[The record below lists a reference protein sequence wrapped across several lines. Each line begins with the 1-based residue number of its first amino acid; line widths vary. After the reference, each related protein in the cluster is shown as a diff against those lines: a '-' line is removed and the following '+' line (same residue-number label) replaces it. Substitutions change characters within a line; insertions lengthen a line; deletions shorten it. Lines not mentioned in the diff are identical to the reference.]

1 MKSGYKYLVMC
12 LSLAGLVVDA
22 YAERATDN
30 TLIGRTVKVENLDVI
45 RKSGSLVVD
54 MDLNLDSLSM
64 GANHRLVFNVV
75 VSDGKNERF
84 MPQVVINGRK
94 QHIMYERSDYKDYP
108 SGTVVVRR
116 QDNRSQTI
124 HYSHVLPD
132 EEWMKNSDV
141 LIEED
146 LCGCGDVLDN
156 RRSVIRRLR
165 TPVLAFIRPKAEAR
179 KERHA
184 EGKAFLDFPVDK
196 IELYPDYRNN
206 PRELEKIINTIN
218 LIKEDKN
225 TFITGITIHGYAS
238 PEGGYEHNAY
248 LAQGRAG
255 TLKDYVRRLLNLED
269 SLFHVTSTPEDW
281 EGLKTYVEASAALKN
296 KAEILQLMDN
306 SEMDIDTKERT
317 IRQRYS
323 EDYALLLKDC
333 YPALRHSDYVVN
345 YSVKAF
351 SVEEAK
357 ELLYTKPQQL
367 SLEEMFLVAQTYEP
381 GSPEFNEVFQIA
393 VRMYPA
399 DETANLNAA
408 CSRMQTGDYEGAA
421 RYLDKAGQ
429 SPQVAHARGVL
440 ALMQG
445 KEKEA
450 RSFFEQAKAGGVPE
464 AEENLKLLDLN
475 SKESLNED
483 R

>member
-1 MKSGYKYLVMC
+1 MKSGYKYLMIG
-12 LSLAGLVVDA
+12 LLLAGSIVDISA
-22 YAERATDN
+22 KQMQDSV
-30 TLIGRTVKVENLDVI
+30 LIGREIKVENLKVM
-45 RKSGSLVVD
+45 RESGTLLVD
-54 MDLNLDSLSM
+54 MDLNLDSLNM
-64 GANHRLVFNVV
+64 DANHRLVFSIV
-75 VSDGKNERF
+75 VSDGENERF
-84 MPQVVINGRK
+84 MPQVVVNGRK
-94 QHIMYERSDYKDYP
+94 QQVMYNRGDYKDYP
-108 SGTVVVRR
+108 SSTVVVRR
-116 QDNRSQTI
+116 QGRDSQTV
-124 HYSHVLPD
+124 HYRSTLPD
-132 EEWMKNSDV
+132 EAWMQNSDIW
-141 LIEED
+141 IEED
-146 LCGCGDVLDN
+146 LCGCGDVLN
-156 RRSVIRRLR
+156 NHRSVIRRLR
-165 TPVLAFIRPKAEAR
+165 TPKLAFIRPAAEAR

-184 EGKAFLDFPVDK
+184 EGRAFLDFPVDRV
-196 IELYPDYRNN
+196 ELYPEYRNN

-238 PEGGYEHNAY
+238 PEGSYEHNIY

-255 TLKDYVRRLLNLED
+255 TLKDYVRHFLHLDE
-269 SLFHVTSTPEDW
+269 SLFSVTSTPEDW
-281 EGLKTYVEASAALKN
+281 EGLKAYVEASTALKN
-296 KAEILQLMDN
+296 KSEIRKIIDGKD
-306 SEMDIDTKERT
+306 MDIDAKERL
-317 IRQRYS
+317 IRQRYP
-323 EDYALLLKDC
+323 EDYALLLEDC

-345 YSVKAF
+345 YGVKAF

-393 VRMYPA
+393 VRMYPM

-408 CSRMQTGDYEGAA
+408 CSQMQVGNYEGAA

-450 RSFFEQAKAGGVPE
+450 RLYFEEAKAGGVAE
-464 AEENLKLLDLN
+464 ADENLKLLNLDH
-475 SKESLNED
+475 K
-483 R
+483 